1 MTSLHDSHKGAW
13 AELQAASWLLRQGYE
28 VCRNVSQCGPVDLVA
43 IRRDGKMFLIDVKT
57 QKPLVYG
64 SGATKLTPLQQEM
77 GVRLLFVSPRGI
89 CIWAT
94 DLFSESEIDWPT
106 MCPFCEGHPDDR
118 MVCRSAAGLARHV
131 ATHERTYEDALLALI
146 GGFE

>member
-89 CIWAT
+89 CIWQQT
-94 DLFSESEIDWPT
+94 FSPSRRLTGPRCARSVKAIPT
-106 MCPFCEGHPDDR
+106 TGWFVGAPP
-118 MVCRSAAGLARHV
+118 A
-131 ATHERTYEDALLALI
+131 
-146 GGFE
+146 